1 MKVQSAPYRPQAD
14 EPVRSGLLQ
23 REVAIWIAAFAVL
36 VLFVWLFSSI
46 LLPFVAGL
54 VLAYFLD
61 PIADRLER
69 MGMSRLWAT
78 LVILGVFVVLFVV
91 ALLIVVPLLAGN
103 LTEFLDKAPEYAR
116 RLQQLII
123 DKGGP
128 LVKSLG
134 PRFSV
139 PDLQGQV
146 GGIIAKGATW
156 LGDLLASIWS
166 GGQALVGI
174 LSLIVVT
181 PVVAFYLLVDWDR
194 MLAKIDAWVPPRHR
208 DTVRELATEVNGAI
222 GGFIR
227 GQALVCLLLGTWYA
241 VGLTLVGLN
250 FGFLIGMIAGFLT
263 FIPYVGS
270 LTGLVLAAG
279 VAVVQFWPDW
289 LWIGA
294 VLAVFFTGQFLE
306 GNILSPKLV
315 GEAVGLHPVWLM
327 FALFAFGSLFGF
339 VGLLIAVPVAATLGV
354 LARFALRRYLASPLY
369 RGETPPVEP

>member
-1 MKVQSAPYRPQAD
+1 MTLRVRTVP
-14 EPVRSGLLQ
+14 EPVPGPASGGLLQ
-23 REVAIWIAAFAVL
+23 REVAIWMAAFAVL

-61 PIADRLER
+61 PVADRLEK

-78 LVILGVFVVLFVV
+78 LVILAVFILLFVV

-103 LTEFLDKAPEYAR
+103 LTEFLDKAPDYAR
-116 RLQQLII
+116 KLQQLII

-128 LVKSLG
+128 VLKSLG

-194 MLAKIDAWVPPRHR
+194 MLAKMDAWTPPRHR
-208 DTVRELATEVNGAI
+208 ATVRQLATEVNGAI

-241 VGLTLVGLN
+241 VGLTLAGLN

-289 LWIGA
+289 LWIGL
-294 VLAVFFTGQFLE
+294 VLAVFFSGQFLE

-339 VGLLIAVPVAATLGV
+339 VGLLIAVPVAATIGV

-369 RGETPPVEP
+369 RGEAPQLEP

>member
-1 MKVQSAPYRPQAD
+1 MKVRSARRVVQAE

-23 REVAIWIAAFAVL
+23 REVTIWFAAFGVL

-61 PIADRLER
+61 PVADRLER

-78 LVILGVFVVLFVV
+78 LVILGVFVILFVV

-128 LVKSLG
+128 LLKSFG

-194 MLAKIDAWVPPRHR
+194 MLAKMDAWVPPRHR
-208 DTVRELATEVNGAI
+208 DTVRELAGEVNDAI

-369 RGETPPVEP
+369 RGEAPPVEP